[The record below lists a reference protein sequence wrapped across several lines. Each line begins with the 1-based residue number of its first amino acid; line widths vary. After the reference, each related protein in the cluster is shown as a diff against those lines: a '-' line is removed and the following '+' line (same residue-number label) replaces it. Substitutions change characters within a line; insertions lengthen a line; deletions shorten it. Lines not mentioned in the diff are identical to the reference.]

1 MVKWVYMYS
10 GFLLPLP
17 WDMVGERCKN
27 WKCEDGKMGRSGE
40 AVSSP
45 SPLGEGRGE
54 ALNSKTQVFFP
65 SEQRYLNIKTKE

>member
-1 MVKWVYMYS
+1 MGKLVDQDRR
-10 GFLLPLP
+10 FLLPLP
-17 WDMVGERCKN
+17 WEMVGERCKN

-54 ALNSKTQVFFP
+54 ASYPEKASVLSSPN
-65 SEQRYLNIKTKE
+65 RGI